1 MCLFALINA
10 IVCCEGANFPC
21 DEQLMS
27 HAPSYML
34 ELCLHKSESESAGKL
49 RVGPEEGGLLLAPFS
64 VGRTHSREWKP

>member
-1 MCLFALINA
+1 
-10 IVCCEGANFPC
+10 
-21 DEQLMS
+21 MS